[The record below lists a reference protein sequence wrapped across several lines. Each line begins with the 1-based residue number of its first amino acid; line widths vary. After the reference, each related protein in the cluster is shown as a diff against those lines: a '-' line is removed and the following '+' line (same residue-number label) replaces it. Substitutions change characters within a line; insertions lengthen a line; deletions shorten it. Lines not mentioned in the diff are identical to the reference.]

1 MLDQYRPGDMMA
13 AMNWPAILE
22 TLRQRGWTQA
32 LLAERLGIAQS
43 AVSDLRRGATVDPK
57 HSTGEAIRALHD
69 SGDLPPVAQSEPATA
84 AQGA

>member
-1 MLDQYRPGDMMA
+1 MLDQYRRGDMMA

-43 AVSDLRRGATVDPK
+43 AVSDLRRGVTVDPK
-57 HSTGEAIRALHD
+57 HSTGEAIRALYD
-69 SGDLPPVAQSEPATA
+69 SGDLPPIPEPATA